1 MTLFGDLPP
10 PKESE
15 NAQNDAQEPL
25 SDAEKISS
33 NARSW
38 SRPELVPNLRRPK
51 STSKSRTSTTSTKPK
66 DALALV
72 SRWEEAASTAE
83 EPSSSQPSLPK
94 RLFLNSLAEYLPV
107 SSKKNSNVKNKRPFD
122 PHAAYNPAV
131 PNSYQAYKQW
141 LESQK
146 DNGLLRD

>member
-10 PKESE
+10 PKGSESTP
-15 NAQNDAQEPL
+15 NDTQEPL
-25 SDAEKISS
+25 PDAEKP
-33 NARSW
+33 RSW

-51 STSKSRTSTTSTKPK
+51 PTAKPRSSTKSK
-66 DALALV
+66 DALALA

-83 EPSSSQPSLPK
+83 EPSSSQPPLPK
-94 RLFLNSLAEYLPV
+94 RPVLNSLAEYLPA
-107 SSKKNSNVKNKRPFD
+107 SSKKSSNVKNKRTFD

-146 DNGLLRD
+146 DNGLLGD